1 MARKKKLVTSEM
13 PLANAVQEAFAD
25 AEGLRDELQEWYDNL
40 PENFQNGDKG
50 DQLQSAIDAL
60 ESVTEP
66 DVPEALQDIP
76 VSFVVNQKRRK
87 SRSDRMQDCIA
98 LLQAAGEAAANFA
111 DENEEDEDG
120 AVLADEIDSIVSE
133 WENVEFPGMFS

>member
-87 SRSDRMQDCIA
+87 SRNDRMQDCIA

>member
-87 SRSDRMQDCIA
+87 SRNDRMRDCIA

-111 DENEEDEDG
+111 EENEEDEDG
-120 AVLADEIDSIVSE
+120 AVLADEIDSVISE